1 MIRSQLKGG
10 QEKENRKSANL
21 SFRRHYKFEV
31 KLLTNQGGTVSVWY
45 KIGILSESEQEYTGF
60 PG

>member
-10 QEKENRKSANL
+10 QEKENRKTANL

-45 KIGILSESEQEYTGF
+45 KIENFSDG
-60 PG
+60 